1 MRKIIIQGTIAAFE
15 QGWYVRE
22 DPELKVDLRA
32 LQEKQKNVK
41 HNVQNYF
48 YDDTTD
54 IKIDKDTPTFRTQ
67 GKQKTY
73 TYIVNGDSID
83 VALRLKKEGKNPVV
97 LNMANAKHPGGGYL
111 NGASAQEETLFRRT
125 NYYQFLDPHHNQ
137 KSEFYPFKEFGG
149 IYSSNV
155 LVFRKGET
163 EGYPFMDYPVPLSFV
178 AVAAYSNP
186 KLDPSRPD
194 RLDDSATFNTRKKM
208 RSIFKIALN
217 HKHDCIVL
225 GAFGCG
231 AFRNPPRHI
240 AELFKMVLQDFDG
253 LFKEVH
259 FAILEDHNSHQKHN
273 PQGNLQPFKDVFG
286 R

>member
-1 MRKIIIQGTIAAFE
+1 
-15 QGWYVRE
+15 
-22 DPELKVDLRA
+22 
-32 LQEKQKNVK
+32 
-41 HNVQNYF
+41 
-48 YDDTTD
+48 
-54 IKIDKDTPTFRTQ
+54 
-67 GKQKTY
+67 
-73 TYIVNGDSID
+73 
-83 VALRLKKEGKNPVV
+83 
-97 LNMANAKHPGGGYL
+97 
-111 NGASAQEETLFRRT
+111 
-125 NYYQFLDPHHNQ
+125 
-137 KSEFYPFKEFGG
+137 
-149 IYSSNV
+149 
-155 LVFRKGET
+155 
-163 EGYPFMDYPVPLSFV
+163 
-178 AVAAYSNP
+178 
-186 KLDPSRPD
+186 
-194 RLDDSATFNTRKKM
+194 M